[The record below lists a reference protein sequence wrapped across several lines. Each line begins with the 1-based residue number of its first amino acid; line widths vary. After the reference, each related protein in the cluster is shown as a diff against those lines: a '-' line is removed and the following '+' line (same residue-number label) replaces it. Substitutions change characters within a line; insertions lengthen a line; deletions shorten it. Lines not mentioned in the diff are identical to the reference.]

1 MTLSAETQFLIDFNF
16 HDVAAA
22 LGLPLP
28 PEAAALMYGITLDE
42 LNTYQVEV
50 DAALAVTVGQ
60 MAAQAE
66 TMRFIEKFR
75 AGQTVLCIGDSITT
89 YRYSYAH
96 LLRHLLQARG
106 VQVINRGY
114 SGYTSTHGLE
124 LTYTQFLTQ
133 QPNWVF
139 IKYGVNDCKRFGGR
153 SERTLV
159 SLDEYT
165 TNLRNIIGAFQQHTT
180 TRIIVLTPTLV
191 VEEIVNSN
199 PDIMAMRLTWD
210 NDDLQTRGE
219 AALAVARETDALGVD
234 LRGVLV
240 GSPPDAALLCPDGLH
255 PNAKGQ
261 RIILEK
267 VLNTINA
274 S

>member
-1 MTLSAETQFLIDFNF
+1 MTLSAETQFLIDFNV

-22 LGLPLP
+22 LGLPIP
-28 PEAAALMYGITLDE
+28 PEAAALMYGISLDE
-42 LNTYQVEV
+42 LNTYQAEV
-50 DAALAVTVGQ
+50 DAALAVTAAQ
-60 MAAQAE
+60 MAAQPE
-66 TMRFIEKFR
+66 TRHFIEKFT

-96 LLRHLLQARG
+96 LLRHLLQGRG

-124 LTYTQFLTQ
+124 LTYTQFLAH
-133 QPNWVF
+133 QPDWVF

-159 SLDEYT
+159 SLDEYAN
-165 TNLRNIIGAFQQHTT
+165 NLRNIIGAFQQHTT
-180 TRIIVLTPTLV
+180 ARMVVLTPTLV
-191 VEEIVNSN
+191 AEEVVNSN

-210 NDDLQTRGE
+210 NDDLVTRGE
-219 AALAVARETDALGVD
+219 AALAVAQETDVMGVD
-234 LRGVLV
+234 LRGVL
-240 GSPPDAALLCPDGLH
+240 GSPPEATLLCPDGLH
-255 PNAKGQ
+255 PNANGQ
-261 RIILEK
+261 RIIMGK
-267 VLNTINA
+267 VLNTLNA